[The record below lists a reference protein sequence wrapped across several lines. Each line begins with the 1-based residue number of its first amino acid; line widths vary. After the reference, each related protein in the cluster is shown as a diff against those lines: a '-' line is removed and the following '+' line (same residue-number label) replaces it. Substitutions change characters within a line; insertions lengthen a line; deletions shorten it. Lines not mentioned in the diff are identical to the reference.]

1 MYYCS
6 GVSSMTEKAGG
17 GGKLHDIKETASD
30 AVEIMRELATPGVRE
45 SFDIIKETAEIAKE
59 IMETMKTPEWQQN
72 MENIRIISENINSTS
87 TRLDRT
93 TKELKETGIIDDSKN
108 LINAIKSKIG
118 SSSPSPSSGVG
129 MKEGSQRGGATGGSS
144 NISGQDL
151 KELSIAFKGMLES
164 IKALVEE
171 TRVMMADSNGSG
183 TVHYIKE
190 KYGEVK
196 DPYRKS

>member
-118 SSSPSPSSGVG
+118 SSSSGA
-129 MKEGSQRGGATGGSS
+129 GSKALQTGGGVALGAASEGG
-144 NISGQDL
+144 ISGQDL
-151 KELSIAFKGMLES
+151 KELSI
-164 IKALVEE
+164 
-171 TRVMMADSNGSG
+171 
-183 TVHYIKE
+183 
-190 KYGEVK
+190 
-196 DPYRKS
+196 